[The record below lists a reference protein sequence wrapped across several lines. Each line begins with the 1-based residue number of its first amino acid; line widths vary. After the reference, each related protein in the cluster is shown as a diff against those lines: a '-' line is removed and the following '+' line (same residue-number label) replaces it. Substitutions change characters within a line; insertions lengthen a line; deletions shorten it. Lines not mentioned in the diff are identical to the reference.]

1 LTPEED
7 HQADQQFLLRL
18 ARRTIESA
26 AVGDRLPS
34 IDRHS
39 LSSWLRAPGAS
50 FVTLTHQ
57 GALRGCIGGLKA
69 EDPLA
74 EDVRQHARAAA
85 LEDPRFPPVQPGEV
99 DGLSIEISV
108 LGAAIPVSYGAP
120 EDLLRSLRPG
130 VDGVILQY
138 GSHRATF
145 LPQVW
150 EKVPDPEE
158 FLSLLCQ
165 KAYLSGSAWHQL
177 RLEVLTYQVE
187 SFHESPGTSAAGT

>member
-1 LTPEED
+1 LTPDED
-7 HQADQQFLLRL
+7 HLADQQYLLRL
-18 ARRTIESA
+18 ARRTIESS
-26 AVGDRLPS
+26 AVGDRLPP
-34 IDRHS
+34 IDRRS

-50 FVTLTHQ
+50 FVTLTRQ

-74 EDVRQHARAAA
+74 EDVRQHAHAAA

-108 LGAAIPVSYGAP
+108 LGAAEPVSYGAP

-130 VDGVILQY
+130 IDGVILQY

-165 KAYLSGSAWHQL
+165 KAYLSGSAWRQL

-187 SFHESPGTSAAGT
+187 SFHEPPRTSAAGT